1 VIQFLCIQYSIL
13 QEGSITQVSI
23 SPDEKFFAFST
34 MKGVVCILERSQ
46 SLKVRRIQLSAE
58 HHCSEV
64 TAMQWNLC
72 SSELF
77 VGDDSGKISV
87 ISASASVVSITL

>member
-1 VIQFLCIQYSIL
+1 
-13 QEGSITQVSI
+13 VSV

-34 MKGVVCILERSQ
+34 MKGVVCIVERSQ
-46 SLKVRRIQLSAE
+46 SLKVRRIQMSIE
-58 HHCSEV
+58 HPGSEV

-87 ISASASVVSITL
+87 VSPSAFVVSINL

>member
-1 VIQFLCIQYSIL
+1 
-13 QEGSITQVSI
+13 VSV

-34 MKGVVCILERSQ
+34 MKGVVCIVERSQ
-46 SLKVRRIQLSAE
+46 SLKVRRIQMSTE
-58 HHCSEV
+58 HHGSEV
-64 TAMQWNLC
+64 TAMQWNFC

-87 ISASASVVSITL
+87 VSPSAFVVSINL

>member
-1 VIQFLCIQYSIL
+1 L
-13 QEGSITQVSI
+13 QDGSVTQVSV

-34 MKGVVCILERSQ
+34 MKGVVCLVERSQ
-46 SLKVRRIQLSAE
+46 SLKVRRIQMSVE
-58 HHCSEV
+58 HQGSEV

-77 VGDDSGKISV
+77 VGDGSGKISV
-87 ISASASVVSITL
+87 VSASAFVVSITLQY